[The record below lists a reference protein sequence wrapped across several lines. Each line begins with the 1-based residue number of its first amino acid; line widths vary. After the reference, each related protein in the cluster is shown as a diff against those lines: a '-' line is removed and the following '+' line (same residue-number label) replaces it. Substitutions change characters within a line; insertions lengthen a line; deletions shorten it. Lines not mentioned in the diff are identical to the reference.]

1 MPAPASPAPASH
13 ITKVSIVSTGSVEIR
28 PQHVRGTGTPMLWWL
43 LTSRRWTAPRPINVY
58 VIEHR
63 DGLVLFDTGQD
74 RASVTDPHY
83 FPRGILGFF
92 YRRLARFAISAG
104 DTLTAQLAALGY
116 RASDVTM
123 AILSHLHQDHIGGIA
138 ELPNAE
144 IVVSASDWSE
154 IDKPGALLEG
164 VMADHVRL
172 PGVTYRPVDIPPAVH
187 AEMDAA
193 IAPFTHA
200 LDLRGDGSL
209 LLLPTPGH
217 SPGSMS
223 LLVRAEGWAA
233 EGLPPLLL
241 VGDLT
246 YDVSLLVG
254 EHVPGVGERKG
265 LLASTRAVLGLRK
278 RHPELVVL
286 AAHDPAASG
295 LLTAAIASAVAS

>member
-1 MPAPASPAPASH
+1 MNP
-13 ITKVSIVSTGSVEIR
+13 ITKVAILSTGNVAIR
-28 PQHVRGTGTPMLWWL
+28 PQHVRGTGSPMFWWL
-43 LTSRRWTAPRPINVY
+43 LTARRWTAPRPINVY

-74 RASVTDPHY
+74 RRSVTDPHY
-83 FPRGILGFF
+83 FPAGIMGFF
-92 YRRLARFAISAG
+92 YRRLAHFAIGAG

-116 RASDVTM
+116 RASDVKT
-123 AILSHLHQDHIGGIA
+123 AVLSHLHQDHIGGIA

-144 IVVSASDWSE
+144 IVVNAIDWAEVDSR
-154 IDKPGALLEG
+154 GALLEG

-172 PGVTYRPVDIPPAVH
+172 PGVNYRPVDIPEATD
-187 AEMDAA
+187 AATQAA

-223 LLVRAEGWAA
+223 MLVRAEGM
-233 EGLPPLLL
+233 PPLLL

-246 YDVSLLVG
+246 YDVNLLAG
-254 EHVPGVGERKG
+254 EHLPGVGEKKG
-265 LLASTRAVLGLRK
+265 LLASTRAVLALWE
-278 RHPELVVL
+278 RHPGLVVL
-286 AAHDPAASG
+286 AAHDPAAAG
-295 LLTAAIASAVAS
+295 LLADAVAAKERS